1 MATTIF
7 TDYGQQL
14 ITEAIANK
22 TTINI
27 TKIAVGDGMGA
38 VYTPISSQTALKR
51 ETWSGPIDSVQ
62 VNPTNKN
69 QVTFEGIVGA
79 NVGGFYIRE
88 IGLYD
93 QTNKLVA
100 ISDFP
105 ESFKALADQ
114 YELYV
119 RMILQTGSAD
129 VTNIII
135 NKDMIYATKKYVD
148 TEVSKKY
155 TKPTTGIPKTD
166 LESSVQSSLV
176 KADSALQ
183 SVTKADVGL
192 GNVDNTSDANK
203 PVSTAQ
209 QTALNLKANI
219 ASPTFTGTPK
229 APTAVAGTNTTQLAT
244 TAFVKTAID
253 NSATTI
259 NDNIAS
265 VTQDITTHKADLAHV
280 HWIGTAIGTNTLTAT
295 YEAITALKNGLGVAF
310 LNTTSSTLATTL
322 NINGLGAIPILKANG
337 NPVTNLKANGIY
349 TLRYANGNF
358 ILQGEG
364 GEYGNA
370 TASDVLAGK
379 TFGTENGVMTG
390 ILSPSTLGA
399 VKYATGTVNEKS
411 NTGEIAIK
419 NLSFQPKFYFANVE
433 VLTLDV
439 GFSSSVSIC
448 FIASATDV
456 LMLDKDKTTGYNS
469 IVTTYSNS
477 SSNKVDM
484 SKDANL
490 FLPNGFVLKHNTI
503 NSNSTLKIKWQAW
516 G

>member
-38 VYTPISSQTALKR
+38 VYTPVPSQTALKR
-51 ETWSGPIDSVQ
+51 ETWSGAIDSVQ

-93 QTNKLVA
+93 QANKLVA

-148 TEVSKKY
+148 TEVAKKY
-155 TKPTTGIPKTD
+155 AKPTSGIPKAD

-183 SVTKADVGL
+183 SVTKTDVGL

-229 APTAVAGTNTTQLAT
+229 APTAAAGNNTTQLAT
-244 TAFVKTAID
+244 TAFVKNAVDT
-253 NSATTI
+253 SA
-259 NDNIAS
+259 
-265 VTQDITTHKADLAHV
+265 
-280 HWIGTAIGTNTLTAT
+280 
-295 YEAITALKNGLGVAF
+295 
-310 LNTTSSTLATTL
+310 
-322 NINGLGAIPILKANG
+322 
-337 NPVTNLKANGIY
+337 
-349 TLRYANGNF
+349 
-358 ILQGEG
+358 
-364 GEYGNA
+364 
-370 TASDVLAGK
+370 
-379 TFGTENGVMTG
+379 
-390 ILSPSTLGA
+390 
-399 VKYATGTVNEKS
+399 
-411 NTGEIAIK
+411 
-419 NLSFQPKFYFANVE
+419 
-433 VLTLDV
+433 
-439 GFSSSVSIC
+439 
-448 FIASATDV
+448 
-456 LMLDKDKTTGYNS
+456 
-469 IVTTYSNS
+469 
-477 SSNKVDM
+477 
-484 SKDANL
+484 
-490 FLPNGFVLKHNTI
+490 NTI
-503 NSNSTLKIKWQAW
+503 NETVATHQAEYAQFKTAIEKEVAELQNANELSAVKSGKDSEGIFTTVTYKRKSDNTIFAKSVLSGGKSPQYTTRTLTFYNADGITVKGTKIYSLSYDAD
-516 G
+516 GDLVSEV